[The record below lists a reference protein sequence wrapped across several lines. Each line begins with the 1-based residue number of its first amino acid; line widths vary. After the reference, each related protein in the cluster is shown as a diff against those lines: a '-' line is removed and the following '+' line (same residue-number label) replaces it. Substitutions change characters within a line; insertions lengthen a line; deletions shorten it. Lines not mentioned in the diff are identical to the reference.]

1 MKGAPADGH
10 QLQKERITMN
20 AIEKMLCLLVLLPC
34 ITLGLLLMS
43 RGKLVGFLILAVA
56 GFLLVKLLFFTKTE

>member
-1 MKGAPADGH
+1 
-10 QLQKERITMN
+10 MN

-34 ITLGLLLMS
+34 ITLGLALMS

>member
-1 MKGAPADGH
+1 
-10 QLQKERITMN
+10 MN

-34 ITLGLLLMS
+34 ITLGLALMS

-56 GFLLVKLLFFTKTE
+56 GFLVAKLLFFTKTE